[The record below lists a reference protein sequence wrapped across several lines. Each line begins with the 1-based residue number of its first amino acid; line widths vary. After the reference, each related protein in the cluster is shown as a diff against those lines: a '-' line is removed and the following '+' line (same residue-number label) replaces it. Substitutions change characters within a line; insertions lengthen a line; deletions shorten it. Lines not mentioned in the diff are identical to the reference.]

1 MAGRDRIEIEQGG
14 PTARCGSDLGYTP
27 QIVTAPRP
35 TAVREAGHAV
45 IGRMLGIGMG
55 QASMAPDDYTGR
67 DVVEEPRDT
76 LMRWRMYGR
85 PNRDFRSVFRARFNA
100 GGRRRGRARHPRRP
114 AGGLRLAR
122 R

>member
-14 PTARCGSDLGYTP
+14 LTARCGTDLGDTP
-27 QIVTAPRP
+27 EIVNDPRR

-67 DVVEEPRDT
+67 DVMEEPRDT

-85 PNRDFRSVFRARFNA
+85 PNRDFRSVFRARFSA
-100 GGRRRGRARHPRRP
+100 GGGRRGRARHPRRA
-114 AGGLRLAR
+114 AGGRRLAR